1 MRLTPLLFCFIPLIA
16 IGSSMEK
23 AGELI
28 YSQLTSTEILIR
40 VCTVLLILF
49 TLFFISF
56 FITLMVA
63 RSSHKYRDNYEK
75 HIKEKFELLLT
86 GIIFND
92 EEEMQT
98 DEWKASK
105 QRVVQH
111 FKKRYLQKRIN
122 KKLLREH
129 IVLMHKNFTGSAA
142 DVLRNLYIDL
152 KLDRQA
158 LRELNSPDWGTQ
170 ASAIQEL
177 AQLRITRAN
186 KKIRKLTAHENHIL
200 RLEAQIAILTMDEQD
215 PFAFLA
221 KSRNL
226 LTEWHQVNL
235 TRIIDSMDRSTLP
248 VFSAWFNSKNDS
260 IVEFCIKMTLQ
271 YDQFQSIPDLIDLLS
286 HQNQDVV
293 GEAARTLGEFG
304 ATEAQPMMLKAFR
317 SARQDIK
324 IKILTALGKCGTHEL
339 IPFLQQQ
346 LVQNDISIAFEA
358 GKALKLLGEE
368 GLQVLESNQ
377 ESMLYGVGDI
387 CKHLLDDRI

>member
-1 MRLTPLLFCFIPLIA
+1 MVLWLIPFGA
-16 IGSSMEK
+16 EAGTMEK
-23 AGELI
+23 AGDLI
-28 YSQLTSTEILIR
+28 YAQLTSTEILIR

-49 TLFFISF
+49 TLFFIGF

-63 RSSHKYRDNYEK
+63 RSTHKNRDNYEK

-98 DEWKASK
+98 EEWKASK

-111 FKKRYLQKRIN
+111 FKKRYLQKRLN
-122 KKLLREH
+122 RKLLREH

-142 DVLRNLYIDL
+142 EVLRNLYLDL

-158 LRELNSPDWGTQ
+158 LGELNSPDWGTQ
-170 ASAIQEL
+170 AIAIREL
-177 AQLRITRAN
+177 AQLRITKAN
-186 KKIRKLTAHENHIL
+186 KKIRKLTAHENHTL

-215 PFAFLA
+215 PFSFLG
-221 KSRNL
+221 KGKNQ

-235 TRIIDSMDRSTLP
+235 ARTIDSMDRSTLP
-248 VFSAWFNSKNDS
+248 VFSTWFKSKNDS
-260 IVEFCIKMTLQ
+260 VVDFCIKMTLQ
-271 YDQFQSIPDLIDLLS
+271 YDQFQSTPDLIELLAHPS
-286 HQNQDVV
+286 QDIV
-293 GEAARTLGEFG
+293 GEAARSLGEFG
-304 ATEAQPMMLKAFR
+304 AMEAQPMLLKAFR
-317 SARQDIK
+317 SAKQEVK

-346 LVQNDISIAFEA
+346 LLQNDISIAFEA

-368 GLQVLESNQ
+368 GEQVLKDNQ